1 MEGCGVQ
8 TVVPTGQTEETAASS
23 TTVPPFRLSPTCL
36 EEGRLAV
43 AAATAKHTMSF

>member
-1 MEGCGVQ
+1 MS
-8 TVVPTGQTEETAASS
+8 VVPVGQTEGSAARI
-23 TTVPPFRLSPTCL
+23 TTMPPIGMPMTCL

>member
-1 MEGCGVQ
+1 MLA
-8 TVVPTGQTEETAASS
+8 VVPVGQTEESATSI
-23 TTVPPFRLSPTCL
+23 TTMPLSRMPPACL

>member
-1 MEGCGVQ
+1 MLAVV
-8 TVVPTGQTEETAASS
+8 TVGQAEESATSS
-23 TTVPPFRLSPTCL
+23 TTMPLYRMPPACL

>member
-1 MEGCGVQ
+1 MLA
-8 TVVPTGQTEETAASS
+8 VVPVGQTEESATNS
-23 TTVPPFRLSPTCL
+23 TTVPLSRMSPTCL